1 MSCRLAPYTANLA
14 YPNQFDSPATNNLPP
29 KKTRPKDALLL
40 NWAVAYLI
48 GE

>member
-1 MSCRLAPYTANLA
+1 MSCRVAPYTANLA
-14 YPNQFDSPATNNLPP
+14 YPNQFDSPATNNLP

>member
-1 MSCRLAPYTANLA
+1 MSCRVAPYTAKLA
-14 YPNQFDSPATNNLPP
+14 YPNQFDSPETNNLP
-29 KKTRPKDALLL
+29 KQTRPKDALLL